1 MPEETDYIEPEEER
15 VVANSI
21 AEMSLI
27 ETMIMMSNL
36 LLDEIRE
43 ARAVL
48 EKPIISMDEII
59 SKVRKVKEKIEE
71 QKERAMEYLV
81 RLPPG
86 LIMKDTFGP
95 IILGLTNV
103 SQYVDGS
110 MYRLALLA
118 EKGATTE
125 KLTKVTNRLLSLLY
139 DQVEY
144 MNKAIKVVQRD
155 PLRALK
161 MINESIRL
169 EDEIDREYRSN
180 LYEVLSESDAPA
192 SAVLTWE
199 ILSNLEDASDIAKDA
214 AEYFK
219 YFVLHKV

>member
-1 MPEETDYIEPEEER
+1 MPEEMDYIEPEEGKA
-15 VVANSI
+15 VVNSI
-21 AEMSLI
+21 AEINLI
-27 ETMIMMSNL
+27 ETLTYMSNL

-43 ARAVL
+43 SMNVL
-48 EKPIISMDEII
+48 EKPVVNMDDIGT
-59 SKVRKVKEKIEE
+59 VRRLKEKIEE

-81 RLPPG
+81 RLPAG

-95 IILGLTNV
+95 LILGLTNV

-118 EKGATTE
+118 EKGKVGN
-125 KLTKVTNRLLSLLY
+125 KLCKVTKRLLSLLY
-139 DQVEY
+139 DQIDFL
-144 MNKAIKVVQRD
+144 NKAIKVVQRD
-155 PLRALK
+155 PFRALK

-169 EDEIDREYRSN
+169 EDEVDREYRSN
-180 LYEVLSESDAPA
+180 LYDVLSESSVPA
-192 SAVLTWE
+192 CAILTWE
-199 ILSNLEDASDIAKDA
+199 ILGNLEDASDIAKDA

>member
-1 MPEETDYIEPEEER
+1 MPEEMDYIEPEGSKA
-15 VVANSI
+15 VVNSI
-21 AEMSLI
+21 AEINLI
-27 ETMIMMSNL
+27 ETLTHMSNL

-43 ARAVL
+43 SINVL
-48 EKPIISMDEII
+48 EKPVVNMDDISN
-59 SKVRKVKEKIEE
+59 VRRLKEKIEE

-81 RLPPG
+81 RLPAG

-95 IILGLTNV
+95 LILGLTNV

-118 EKGATTE
+118 EKGEVGE
-125 KLTKVTNRLLSLLY
+125 KLCKVTKRLLSLLY
-139 DQVEY
+139 DQIDSL
-144 MNKAIKVVQRD
+144 NKAIKVVQRD
-155 PLRALK
+155 PFRALK

-169 EDEIDREYRSN
+169 EDEVDREYRSN
-180 LYEVLSESDAPA
+180 LYDVLSESSVPA
-192 SAVLTWE
+192 SAILTWE
-199 ILSNLEDASDIAKDA
+199 ILGNLEDASDIAKDA